1 MQLAGSSTHT
11 NGCKPEDQSGR
22 FTQIVPG
29 ILCIKKFKRDWRR
42 ANETA
47 VYHFI
52 NLKRKTNL
60 TNLNF
65 KQKTKTKIWK
75 HWQLE
80 N

>member
-42 ANETA
+42 PLETA
-47 VYHFI
+47 MYHFI

-75 HWQLE
+75 NWQLE